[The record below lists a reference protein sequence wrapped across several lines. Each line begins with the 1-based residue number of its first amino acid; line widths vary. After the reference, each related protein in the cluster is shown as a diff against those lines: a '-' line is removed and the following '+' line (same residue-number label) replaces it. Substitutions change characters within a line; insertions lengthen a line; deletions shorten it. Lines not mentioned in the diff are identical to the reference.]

1 MMTSPPATPPTPPTP
16 PTPATDITSLS
27 APVRWRRALA
37 ALARVMRHPDETE
50 QVLIFTSY
58 ANAGT
63 NATRFERFFADARG
77 QQLYTDQRAIDS
89 TTIDL
94 GALYAL
100 PAGTLGHAY
109 ASFMMRH
116 GLTPNVFDGPP
127 DDITDPRRSY
137 VIQRMRQTHDLWHVV
152 TNAETDP
159 AGEVALQ
166 AFYWAQ
172 LGAPSSGILAALGTL
187 RTLRHEP
194 RIVRDVVAMIRLGRR
209 ADRMPTFIWEDHW
222 ATPLA
227 EVRRALNLPE
237 APRVIGGYT
246 RGAFESA
253 AA

>member
-1 MMTSPPATPPTPPTP
+1 MMIHEPAASPAIPAGTDLSDLPAT
-16 PTPATDITSLS
+16 
-27 APVRWRRALA
+27 VRWRRALA
-37 ALARVMRHPDETE
+37 ALARVLEHPDQTE

-63 NATRFERFFADARG
+63 NATRFERFLTDPRG
-77 QQLYTDQRAIDS
+77 RKLFDDRRALDS

-94 GALYAL
+94 DALYAL
-100 PAGTLGHAY
+100 PSGTLGHAY
-109 ASFMMRH
+109 ASFMKRH

-127 DDITDPRRSY
+127 EDITDPCRAY

-172 LGAPSSGILAALGTL
+172 LGAPSAGIIAALGTL
-187 RTLRHEP
+187 KTLRHEP
-194 RIVRDVVAMIRLGRR
+194 RILRDVVAMIRLGRR
-209 ADRMPTFIWEDHW
+209 ADRMPTFNWEDHW
-222 ATPLA
+222 TTPVT
-227 EVRRALNLPE
+227 EVRTRMNLPE
-237 APRVIGGYT
+237 APRAIGGYT